1 MKYKLLIG
9 LFLFV
14 SCAKKMEMTNPKVET
29 ITESVYASGT
39 IKSNNQ
45 YQVFATVSGTIS
57 EVYVKEGSL
66 VKKGSVLMKIK
77 NETALLN
84 VENANLLAERA
95 KVAANQDKLKEAL
108 TRIESAAAKKIN
120 DSLLFVRQQNL
131 KAQGV
136 GTQVELEQRELNL
149 KNSKSDYQLKLL
161 AYQSLQ
167 KDLLLAD
174 IQSKNNVRIY
184 QSVKNEF
191 FIKAISDGKVYKVL
205 KEKGE
210 LVTIQNPVAII
221 GNAENFYAELNVDE
235 YDIAKITFGQL
246 VLLSM
251 DSYKGKIYRAKIESV
266 EPLMD
271 TQSRSF
277 LVTASFLTRPP
288 QLYPNLS
295 VEANIVIQEKKDV
308 LTIPRNYL
316 IGDSLVLVGEEETRR
331 VIVGIKDYRKA
342 EIVRGLKSSDVI
354 YKIKP

>member
-1 MKYKLLIG
+1 M
-9 LFLFV
+9 
-14 SCAKKMEMTNPKVET
+14 
-29 ITESVYASGT
+29 
-39 IKSNNQ
+39 KSNNQ
-45 YQVFATVSGTIS
+45 YQVFSTVSGTIS
-57 EVYVKEGSL
+57 EVYVTEGSL

-77 NETALLN
+77 NETAWLN
-84 VENANLLAERA
+84 VENANLIAERT

-108 TRIESAAAKKIN
+108 NRIELASAKRIN

-131 KAQGV
+131 KSQGI
-136 GTQVELEQRELNL
+136 GTQVELEQRELNF
-149 KNSKSDYQLKLL
+149 KNSNSDYQLKLL

-174 IQSKNNVRIY
+174 NQSKNNVKI
-184 QSVKNEF
+184 SKSIESEF
-191 FIKAISDGKVYKVL
+191 LIKAISDGKVYKVL

-210 LVTIQNPVAII
+210 IVSTQNPVAII

-235 YDIAKITFGQL
+235 YDIANIRSGQL

-251 DSYKGKIYRAKIESV
+251 DSYKGKIFRAKVESI

-277 LVTASFLTRPP
+277 LVIATLLTRPP

-295 VEANIVIQEKKDV
+295 VEANIIIQEKKDV

-316 IGDSLVLVGEEETRR
+316 IGDSLVLIEENKTRK

-342 EIVRGLKSSDVI
+342 EIVQGLKSSDVI
-354 YKIKP
+354 YKIKQ